1 MLEGLLSFLAS
12 NLLFFILHVSN
23 PGSFPKPLSA
33 KEERRYLELM
43 AQGDGTAKEKLIEH
57 NLRLVSHISKKY
69 HNSGA
74 DPDDLISI
82 GTIGLIKGISTFRPA
97 KGTRLA
103 TYAAKC
109 IDNEILMYFRSM
121 KKRERDVYIDDP
133 LDTDREGNVL
143 TLSDILS
150 EDIDVVDRIDL
161 SIKNERLKKYIYE
174 GLNERERQIILQ
186 RYGLYGHTEL
196 TQNEIAQNLGISRSY
211 VSRIEKKALETLREL
226 YDGRKN
232 G

>member
-1 MLEGLLSFLAS
+1 
-12 NLLFFILHVSN
+12 
-23 PGSFPKPLSA
+23 
-33 KEERRYLELM
+33 
-43 AQGDGTAKEKLIEH
+43 
-57 NLRLVSHISKKY
+57 
-69 HNSGA
+69 
-74 DPDDLISI
+74 
-82 GTIGLIKGISTFRPA
+82 
-97 KGTRLA
+97 
-103 TYAAKC
+103 
-109 IDNEILMYFRSM
+109 M

-232 G
+232 R